1 MLYGRRCNVL
11 LVINLIEKA
20 APSERS
26 GQGEIMVIIACVRH
40 QLSVMGMRTQY
51 ALGPHNQLK
60 LKALER
66 KSNKRQPRQGTSQT

>member
-51 ALGPHNQLK
+51 AAGLDRQVRVKGNPLRIRVR
-60 LKALER
+60 ER
-66 KSNKRQPRQGTSQT
+66 F